1 MVEQPVSS
9 IAPHAHHLK
18 QPSPPVK
25 SKGNVLVR
33 VFRHAGQGGDRMF
46 PCMKH
51 VLLAQL
57 GVPQHHPG
65 GGSLDEPSPLLFVL
79 HNCSAST
86 PTLQIIRPHRALD
99 SFRFDTIDL
108 PRSGCGTHPGIMTP
122 RAVGEASANPAKP
135 CVDFPRFPRKPRV
148 FATLA
153 LRDFYAVA

>member
-33 VFRHAGQGGDRMF
+33 VFRGARRRS
-46 PCMKH
+46 H
-51 VLLAQL
+51 VPTHEARPSRSTR
-57 GVPQHHPG
+57 GAAASPG

-86 PTLQIIRPHRALD
+86 PTLQIIRSHRALD

-108 PRSGCGTHPGIMTP
+108 PRSGCGTHPGIVTP
-122 RAVGEASANPAKP
+122 LAVGEASANPAKP

-148 FATLA
+148 FATLT